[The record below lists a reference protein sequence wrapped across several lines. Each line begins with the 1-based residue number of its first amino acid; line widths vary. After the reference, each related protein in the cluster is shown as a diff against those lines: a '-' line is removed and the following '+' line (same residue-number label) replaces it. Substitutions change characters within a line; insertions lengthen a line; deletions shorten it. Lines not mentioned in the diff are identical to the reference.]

1 MDDVWST
8 PFSPEMLE
16 ICPNLIIA
24 CPREEIAF
32 ELMEILEDH
41 HVKWA
46 GIEAPTN
53 KTRWGDNREETVYF
67 VEDRRLTFCYMNY
80 VNQTSAYDSYTKC
93 TFLWARLLRRQ
104 HKNRASES
112 GRNTRPVRDLGGTPY
127 EKVFPIGSGHRRYD
141 F

>member
-46 GIEAPTN
+46 SIEAPTN

-93 TFLWARLLRRQ
+93 TFYGRDYCGDNTKIEPVSQEEILGLL
-104 HKNRASES
+104 
-112 GRNTRPVRDLGGTPY
+112 G
-127 EKVFPIGSGHRRYD
+127 I
-141 F
+141 